1 LNAQINPVGSYL
13 REWRQRRRL
22 SQLDF
27 ALQAEISQR
36 HLSFME
42 SGRATPS
49 REMLLRLAEHLDVPL
64 RERNTWL
71 LAAGY
76 APVFAE
82 RRLDSPA
89 MHEARQ
95 AIDALLKSTE
105 PFPALV
111 VDRGWNLVAAN
122 SAVAALMSLATE
134 KALLQAPINVMRLT
148 LHPGGL
154 APRVAN
160 LSEWRRHM
168 LDRLHRQLT
177 LTNDRGLLPL
187 LEELRA
193 FPSPD
198 CDAPL
203 ATDARDSIFLPFQLR
218 TDGGLMS
225 FFSTTTVFGTAVDI
239 TLSELT
245 LESSARSRRT
255 TGTYDSAG
263 RQAERPKRLYISAA
277 QTSSA

>member
-1 LNAQINPVGSYL
+1 LNVQINQVGAYL

-76 APVFAE
+76 APVFEE
-82 RRLDSPA
+82 RQLESPA
-89 MHEARQ
+89 LHEARQ
-95 AIDALLKSTE
+95 AIDILLKSTE

-122 SAVAALMSLATE
+122 AALAPLMALVTDS
-134 KALLQAPINVMRLT
+134 ALLQPPINVMRLA

-160 LSEWRRHM
+160 LPEWRRHM
-168 LDRLHRQLT
+168 LDRLYRQVT
-177 LTNDRGLLPL
+177 LTHDRTLLPL

-193 FPSPD
+193 YSAGESHPPPVATAQDRIFV
-198 CDAPL
+198 PL
-203 ATDARDSIFLPFQLR
+203 QLR
-218 TDGGLMS
+218 TDRGQLN
-225 FFSTTTVFGTAVDI
+225 FFSTTTVFGTPVDI

-245 LESSARSRRT
+245 LESFFPA
-255 TGTYDSAG
+255 D
-263 RQAERPKRLYISAA
+263 QATAHALRASIG
-277 QTSSA
+277 

>member
-1 LNAQINPVGSYL
+1 LNVQISPVGTYL
-13 REWRQRRRL
+13 REWRHRRRL

-36 HLSFME
+36 HLSFIE

-49 REMLLRLAEHLDVPL
+49 RDMLLKLAEHLGVPP

-76 APVFAE
+76 APIFEE
-82 RRLDSPA
+82 RKLDNPA
-89 MHEARQ
+89 LHEARQ
-95 AIDALLKSTE
+95 AIDVLLKSAE

-122 SAVAALMSLATE
+122 SAVQPLMSLVADGT
-134 KALLQAPINVMRLT
+134 LLQPPINVMRLS

-154 APRVAN
+154 AARVAN
-160 LSEWRRHM
+160 LSEWRGHL
-168 LDRLHRQLT
+168 LDRLYRQVT
-177 LTNDRGLLPL
+177 LTNDRTLLPL
-187 LEELRA
+187 LEELRGY
-193 FPSPD
+193 PSPESP
-198 CDAPL
+198 AP
-203 ATDARDSIFLPFQLR
+203 AANNVFVPFRLR
-218 TDGGLMS
+218 TDQGLLS

-245 LESSARSRRT
+245 LESFFPADPET
-255 TGTYDSAG
+255 
-263 RQAERPKRLYISAA
+263 AA
-277 QTSSA
+277 ALRALVA

>member
-1 LNAQINPVGSYL
+1 MNVQISPVGTYL
-13 REWRQRRRL
+13 REWRHRRRL

-36 HLSFME
+36 HLSFIE

-49 REMLLRLAEHLDVPL
+49 RDMLLKLAEHLGVPP

-76 APVFAE
+76 APIFEE
-82 RRLDSPA
+82 RKLDNPA
-89 MHEARQ
+89 LHEARQ
-95 AIDALLKSTE
+95 AIDVLLKSAE

-122 SAVAALMSLATE
+122 SAVQPLMSLVADGT
-134 KALLQAPINVMRLT
+134 LLQPPINVMRLS

-154 APRVAN
+154 AARVAN
-160 LSEWRRHM
+160 LSEWRGHL
-168 LDRLHRQLT
+168 LDRLYRQVT
-177 LTNDRGLLPL
+177 LTNDRTLLPL
-187 LEELRA
+187 LEELRGY
-193 FPSPD
+193 PSPESP
-198 CDAPL
+198 AP
-203 ATDARDSIFLPFQLR
+203 AANNVFVPFRLR
-218 TDGGLMS
+218 TDQGLLS

-245 LESSARSRRT
+245 LESFFPADPET
-255 TGTYDSAG
+255 
-263 RQAERPKRLYISAA
+263 AA
-277 QTSSA
+277 ALRALVA

>member
-1 LNAQINPVGSYL
+1 LSVQTSPVGAYL
-13 REWRQRRRL
+13 RAWRQRRRL

-42 SGRATPS
+42 SGRSTPS
-49 REMLLRLAEHLDVPL
+49 RDMLLRLAGHLEVPL

-76 APVFAE
+76 APVFEE
-82 RRLDSPA
+82 RGLDSPA
-89 MHEARQ
+89 LQEARQ
-95 AIDALLKSTE
+95 AIEVLLKSAE

-122 SAVAALMSLATE
+122 AAVAPLMSLVIE
-134 KALLQAPINVMRLT
+134 PALLSPPINVMRLT

-154 APRVAN
+154 SSRVAN
-160 LSEWRRHM
+160 LAEWRRHL
-168 LDRLHRQLT
+168 LDRLSRQIT
-177 LTNDRGLLPL
+177 LTNDLSLLPL

-193 FPSPD
+193 YPSGSHLPAAAD
-198 CDAPL
+198 TSGIFVPL
-203 ATDARDSIFLPFQLR
+203 ELNTDR
-218 TDGGLMS
+218 GLLS
-225 FFSTTTVFGTAVDI
+225 FFSTTTVFGTPVDI

-245 LESSARSRRT
+245 LESFFPANPQT
-255 TGTYDSAG
+255 AG
-263 RQAERPKRLYISAA
+263 ALREMVAA
-277 QTSSA
+277 P

>member
-1 LNAQINPVGSYL
+1 LNVQTSPVGAYL
-13 REWRQRRRL
+13 RAWRQRRRL

-42 SGRATPS
+42 SGRSIPS
-49 REMLLRLAEHLDVPL
+49 RDMLLRLAEHLEVPL

-76 APVFAE
+76 APMFEE

-89 MHEARQ
+89 LQEARQ
-95 AIDALLKSTE
+95 AIEVLLKSAE

-111 VDRGWNLVAAN
+111 VDRGWNLVSAN
-122 SAVAALMSLATE
+122 AAVAPLMSLVLDR
-134 KALLQAPINVMRLT
+134 ALLTPPINVMRLT

-154 APRVAN
+154 SSRVAN
-160 LSEWRRHM
+160 LAEWRRHL
-168 LDRLHRQLT
+168 LDRLYRQVT
-177 LTNDRGLLPL
+177 LTNDVSLLPL

-193 FPSPD
+193 YPSGSQPPATAAD
-198 CDAPL
+198 SSAIFVPFEL
-203 ATDARDSIFLPFQLR
+203 NTDA
-218 TDGGLMS
+218 GLLS
-225 FFSTTTVFGTAVDI
+225 FFSTTTVFGTPVDI

-245 LESSARSRRT
+245 LESFFPANPQTASALR
-255 TGTYDSAG
+255 
-263 RQAERPKRLYISAA
+263 EMVAA
-277 QTSSA
+277 

>member
-1 LNAQINPVGSYL
+1 MNVQMNPVGTYL

-49 REMLLRLAEHLDVPL
+49 RDMLLRLAEHLGVPL

-76 APVFAE
+76 APVFQE
-82 RRLDSPA
+82 RKLDSPA
-89 MHEARQ
+89 LHEARQ
-95 AIDALLKSTE
+95 AIDMLLKSTE

-122 SAVAALMSLATE
+122 AAVQPLMALVADG
-134 KALLQAPINVMRLT
+134 ALLEPPINVMRLS

-154 APRVAN
+154 ASRVAN
-160 LSEWRRHM
+160 LAEWRGHV
-168 LDRLHRQLT
+168 LDRLFRQIT
-177 LTNDRGLLPL
+177 LTNDRTLLPL
-187 LEELRA
+187 LEELRGYA
-193 FPSPD
+193 AGESQAPPPPPD
-198 CDAPL
+198 HGNV
-203 ATDARDSIFLPFQLR
+203 FVPFQLQTER
-218 TDGGLMS
+218 GLLS
-225 FFSTTTVFGTAVDI
+225 FFSTATVFGTAVDI
-239 TLSELT
+239 TLAELT
-245 LESSARSRRT
+245 LESFFPANPETAAALR
-255 TGTYDSAG
+255 G
-263 RQAERPKRLYISAA
+263 R
-277 QTSSA
+277 

>member
-1 LNAQINPVGSYL
+1 MNAQINPVGAYL

-49 REMLLRLAEHLDVPL
+49 RDMLLRLAEHLDVPL

-76 APVFAE
+76 APMFEE
-82 RRLDSPA
+82 RRLDNPA
-89 MHEARQ
+89 LHEARR
-95 AIDALLKSTE
+95 AIDTLLKSTE

-111 VDRGWNLVAAN
+111 VDRGWNLVTAN
-122 SAVAALMSLATE
+122 SAVAPLMSLVTD
-134 KALLQAPINVMRLT
+134 KVLLQPPINVMRLT
-148 LHPGGL
+148 LHSSGL
-154 APRVAN
+154 APRVVN

-168 LDRLHRQLT
+168 LDRLHRQIT

-187 LEELRA
+187 LEELRGYSG
-193 FPSPD
+193 PEPD
-198 CDAPL
+198 ARP
-203 ATDARDSIFLPFQLR
+203 ATDGHESIFVPFQLR
-218 TDGGLMS
+218 TDRGVLS

-245 LESSARSRRT
+245 LESFFPADPET
-255 TGTYDSAG
+255 
-263 RQAERPKRLYISAA
+263 AA
-277 QTSSA
+277 ALRG